1 MPPAPSMSSSTCAHD
16 LGPGTS
22 VCLRCR
28 QEQRD
33 AARTRQQQM
42 LGLCGVAAMGLLGIY
57 VMGASAANAWHAAAR
72 PDTSH
77 VAARASVIA
86 SSVSGGGE
94 VKQQG
99 DARPTVVA
107 TSATSPMDA
116 ANTPA
121 LAAPAASGTAATP
134 ATQPLVP
141 ILVSE
146 GRTDL
151 TAILIAERTGDSLV
165 VDFDAPATR
174 TRRRDKFEAVVR
186 QTLPMIYGA
195 PVDSVL
201 RTMPEGALV
210 GSVDLLDELPKRGVH
225 LPLGN
230 GWTLDLWPETRPG
243 QDGPLVV
250 TYWSRIR
257 RDGVR

>member
-1 MPPAPSMSSSTCAHD
+1 MPPASSASASPLPCAHD
-16 LGPGTS
+16 LGPGTK

-42 LGLCGVAAMGLLGIY
+42 LGVFGVAAMGLFGLY
-57 VMGASAANAWHAAAR
+57 VMGASAASAWHAAAR
-72 PDTSH
+72 PDTGR
-77 VAARASVIA
+77 VVTRASVIA

-99 DARPTVVA
+99 GP
-107 TSATSPMDA
+107 
-116 ANTPA
+116 
-121 LAAPAASGTAATP
+121 APAAVTATAVTVTATASTP
-134 ATQPLVP
+134 APDLANAPAAPVAQPLVA

-146 GRTDL
+146 GHTDL
-151 TAILIAERTGDSLV
+151 TETLTADRAGDSLAV
-165 VDFDAPATR
+165 SFDAPATR

-201 RTMPEGALV
+201 RTIPDGALV
-210 GSVDLLDELPKRGVH
+210 GDADLLHDLPRRGVH
-225 LPLGN
+225 LPLGD
-230 GWTLDLWPETRPG
+230 GSTLHLWPETRPG

-250 TYWSRIR
+250 RYWARIR
-257 RDGVR
+257 R

>member
-1 MPPAPSMSSSTCAHD
+1 MSSAPPTPISTCPHD
-16 LGPGTS
+16 LGPGTK

-42 LGLCGVAAMGLLGIY
+42 LGLFGVAGMVLFGIY
-57 VMGASAANAWHAAAR
+57 ILGASAANAWSAAR
-72 PDTSH
+72 HVDTTH
-77 VAARASVIA
+77 VAPRATVVVA
-86 SSVSGGGE
+86 SSVNGGAE

-99 DARPTVVA
+99 T
-107 TSATSPMDA
+107 A
-116 ANTPA
+116 AAPTPA
-121 LAAPAASGTAATP
+121 PTAAPTP
-134 ATQPLVP
+134 APVSSVA
-141 ILVSE
+141 ILISE

-151 TAILIAERTGDSLV
+151 TESLIAERAGDSLV
-165 VDFDAPATR
+165 VDFDTPATR

-201 RTMPEGALV
+201 RTIPAGGLV
-210 GSVDLLDELPKRGVH
+210 GDAELLTDLPKRGIH
-225 LPLGN
+225 LPLGD
-230 GWTLDLWPETRPG
+230 GSTLHLWPETRPG

-250 TYWSRIR
+250 TYWARITQKAAAH
-257 RDGVR
+257 

>member
-1 MPPAPSMSSSTCAHD
+1 VPSAPPMPASTCAHD
-16 LGPGTS
+16 LGPGIT

-42 LGLCGVAAMGLLGIY
+42 LGLCGVVAMGLLGIY
-57 VMGASAANAWHAAAR
+57 VMGASAANAWHAATR
-72 PDTSH
+72 PDTGH
-77 VAARASVIA
+77 VAARASVVA
-86 SSVSGGGE
+86 SSVSGGTE

-99 DARPTVVA
+99 DATASVA
-107 TSATSPMDA
+107 TSAST
-116 ANTPA
+116 T
-121 LAAPAASGTAATP
+121 TAAVLTSTP
-134 ATQPLVP
+134 TPVAPVTPIAIQSPVG

-151 TAILIAERTGDSLV
+151 TESLVAERTGDSLV
-165 VDFDAPATR
+165 VDFDTPATR

-186 QTLPMIYGA
+186 RTLPMIYGA
-195 PVDSVL
+195 PMDSVL
-201 RTMPEGALV
+201 RTIPEGGIV

-230 GWTLDLWPETRPG
+230 GSTLDLWPETRPG

-250 TYWSRIR
+250 SYWARVR
-257 RDGVR
+257 R

>member
-1 MPPAPSMSSSTCAHD
+1 MPSAPPMPATSCPHD
-16 LGPGTS
+16 LGPGTT

-42 LGLCGVAAMGLLGIY
+42 LGVCGVAAMGLLGLY
-57 VMGASAANAWHAAAR
+57 VMGASAANAWHAATKA
-72 PDTSH
+72 DTVQ
-77 VAARASVIA
+77 VATRASVVA
-86 SSVSGGGE
+86 SSVS
-94 VKQQG
+94 VVASSSTRAADVTQQG
-99 DARPTVVA
+99 GA
-107 TSATSPMDA
+107 M
-116 ANTPA
+116 PA
-121 LAAPAASGTAATP
+121 AAPASATLASSTAPAPAPVAATQSP
-134 ATQPLVP
+134 VP

-151 TAILIAERTGDSLV
+151 TENLIAERSGDSLI
-165 VDFDAPATR
+165 VDFDTPATR

-201 RTMPEGALV
+201 RAIPDGGIV
-210 GSVDLLDELPKRGVH
+210 GSVDLLDELPKRGIH
-225 LPLGN
+225 LPLGD

-250 TYWSRIR
+250 TYWARVR
-257 RDGVR
+257 R

>member
-1 MPPAPSMSSSTCAHD
+1 
-16 LGPGTS
+16 

-33 AARTRQQQM
+33 ADRTRQQQM

-72 PDTSH
+72 SDTVV
-77 VAARASVIA
+77 VATRASVVA
-86 SSVSGGGE
+86 SSVNGGSE

-99 DARPTVVA
+99 IAAPIVA
-107 TSATSPMDA
+107 
-116 ANTPA
+116 
-121 LAAPAASGTAATP
+121 AAPAPAGAQPATP
-134 ATQPLVP
+134 APVAAAPAPAAQSPVA

-151 TAILIAERTGDSLV
+151 TESLIAERVGDSVV
-165 VDFDAPATR
+165 VDFDTPATR
-174 TRRRDKFEAVVR
+174 TRRRDKFESVVR
-186 QTLPMIYGA
+186 RTLPMVYGA

-201 RTMPEGALV
+201 RTIPEGAIV
-210 GSVDLLDELPKRGVH
+210 GSADLLGELPKRGVH
-225 LPLGN
+225 VPLGS
-230 GWTLDLWPETRPG
+230 GVTLDLWPETRPG

-250 TYWSRIR
+250 SYWARVTR
-257 RDGVR
+257 R

>member
-1 MPPAPSMSSSTCAHD
+1 MSSSTCAHD
-16 LGPGTS
+16 LGPGIT

-72 PDTSH
+72 PDSAH
-77 VAARASVIA
+77 VVARASVVA
-86 SSVSGGGE
+86 SSVSGGSE

-99 DARPTVVA
+99 DAAPTAVA
-107 TSATSPMDA
+107 ATATTFMATTPTTPTSPA
-116 ANTPA
+116 P
-121 LAAPAASGTAATP
+121 AAPATVATP
-134 ATQPLVP
+134 ATQPAFP

-151 TAILIAERTGDSLV
+151 TETLIAERTGDSLI

-186 QTLPMIYGA
+186 RTLPMVFGA
-195 PVDSVL
+195 PMDSVL
-201 RTMPEGALV
+201 RAIPEGGIA
-210 GSVDLLDELPKRGVH
+210 GGADLLDELPKRGVH
-225 LPLGN
+225 LRVAQ
-230 GWTLDLWPETRPG
+230 GWMLDLWPATRPG

-250 TYWSRIR
+250 SYRARIG
-257 RDGVR
+257 RDGTR

>member
-1 MPPAPSMSSSTCAHD
+1 VPSAPPTPPSTCPHD
-16 LGPGTS
+16 LGPGTT

-57 VMGASAANAWHAAAR
+57 VMGASAANAWHAATR
-72 PDTSH
+72 PDTGH
-77 VAARASVIA
+77 VAARASVVA

-99 DARPTVVA
+99 DVGASATTPTVF
-107 TSATSPMDA
+107 TSSA
-116 ANTPA
+116 A
-121 LAAPAASGTAATP
+121 AAPAAPIVP
-134 ATQPLVP
+134 ATQPSVA

-151 TAILIAERTGDSLV
+151 TESLIAERAGDSLV
-165 VDFDAPATR
+165 VDFDTPETR

-186 QTLPMIYGA
+186 RTLPMIYGA

-201 RTMPEGALV
+201 RTIPDGGIV
-210 GSVDLLDELPKRGVH
+210 GSVDLLDGLPKRGVH
-225 LPLGN
+225 LPLGD
-230 GWTLDLWPETRPG
+230 GSTLDLWPETRPG

-250 TYWSRIR
+250 SYWARIK
-257 RDGVR
+257 RDAMR

>member
-1 MPPAPSMSSSTCAHD
+1 MSSSTCAHD
-16 LGPGTS
+16 LGPGIT

-72 PDTSH
+72 PDTAH
-77 VAARASVIA
+77 VAARASVVA

-99 DARPTVVA
+99 DAAPTAVA
-107 TSATSPMDA
+107 ATATTFLATTPT
-116 ANTPA
+116 TPA
-121 LAAPAASGTAATP
+121 PAAPATVATP
-134 ATQPLVP
+134 ATQPAIP
-141 ILVSE
+141 ILVGE

-151 TAILIAERTGDSLV
+151 TETLIAQRTGDSV
-165 VDFDAPATR
+165 SVDFDAPTTR

-195 PVDSVL
+195 PIDSVL
-201 RTMPEGALV
+201 RTLPEGGIV
-210 GSVDLLDELPKRGVH
+210 GNVDLLDELPKRGVH

-230 GWTLDLWPETRPG
+230 GWTLDLWPGTRPG

-250 TYWSRIR
+250 SYWARVR
-257 RDGVR
+257 RDATP

>member
-1 MPPAPSMSSSTCAHD
+1 MSSSTCAHD
-16 LGPGTS
+16 LGPGIT

-77 VAARASVIA
+77 VAARASVVA
-86 SSVSGGGE
+86 SSVSGGSE

-99 DARPTVVA
+99 E
-107 TSATSPMDA
+107 
-116 ANTPA
+116 
-121 LAAPAASGTAATP
+121 AAPAAVAATSGTPTVSTAATP
-134 ATQPLVP
+134 APAPTAPTTQPPVA

-151 TAILIAERTGDSLV
+151 TEILIAERAGDSLV

-201 RTMPEGALV
+201 RTIPEGGIV
-210 GSVDLLDELPKRGVH
+210 GNVDLLDELPKRGVH

-230 GWTLDLWPETRPG
+230 GSTLDLWPETRPG

-250 TYWSRIR
+250 SYWARVKR
-257 RDGVR
+257 